1 MKKPSEALRG
11 LSFGLYAVLFLLAS
25 ATAFSEEI
33 GPVKIGAKEYFLPL
47 PDGFCEA
54 SKSPWGVNY
63 IEFLNNLSASG
74 GGDPVILNVFRD
86 CRSLKSK
93 EQERFPKQ
101 WGYLAFD
108 QSVGK
113 AWLGQV
119 ALNRRLRKTLSN
131 ERADD
136 AGTQLKNLTDRSLE
150 KIKANIRIG
159 EIKVI
164 CDPVG
169 TKRGFMTCGLTR
181 LVTASGHQD
190 VYLVSVI
197 FLRNREI
204 LTLTLY
210 RNATDLSDLDGL
222 VSAGRKYLAAL

>member
-1 MKKPSEALRG
+1 MKKPSEVIRG
-11 LSFGLYAVLFLLAS
+11 FTFALYAVLFLVAS

-54 SKSPWGVNY
+54 SKSPWGVDY
-63 IEFLNNLSASG
+63 IQFLNNLSASA

-86 CRSLKSK
+86 CGSLKSK
-93 EQERFPKQ
+93 EHGHLPTL

-108 QSVGK
+108 RSVGK
-113 AWLGQV
+113 AWLGQG

-131 ERADD
+131 ESADD

-222 VSAGRKYLAAL
+222 VSAGKKYLAAL

>member
-1 MKKPSEALRG
+1 MKKPSEVIRG
-11 LSFGLYAVLFLLAS
+11 LTFALSAVFFLLAS

-54 SKSPWGVNY
+54 SKSPWGINY
-63 IEFLNNLSASG
+63 IQFLNKLSASA

-86 CRSLKSK
+86 CGSLTSK
-93 EQERFPKQ
+93 EHGQSPTL

-113 AWLGQV
+113 AWLGQG

-131 ERADD
+131 ESADD

-150 KIKANIRIG
+150 KIKADIRIG

-164 CDPVG
+164 CDPVEK
-169 TKRGFMTCGLTR
+169 KRGFMTCGLTR
-181 LVTASGHQD
+181 FVTASGHQD

-210 RNATDLSDLDGL
+210 QNATDLNDLDDL
-222 VSAGRKYLAAL
+222 VSAGKKYLAAL

>member
-1 MKKPSEALRG
+1 MKKPSEVIRGFTFAL
-11 LSFGLYAVLFLLAS
+11 FAVFLLFVP

-33 GPVKIGAKEYFLPL
+33 GSVKIGAKEFFLPL

-63 IEFLNNLSASG
+63 IQFLDNLSASA
-74 GGDPVILNVFRD
+74 GGDPVILNVFSD
-86 CRSLKSK
+86 CGSLKSK
-93 EQERFPKQ
+93 EQGRFPQ
-101 WGYLAFD
+101 LWGYLAFD
-108 QSVGK
+108 RTVGK
-113 AWLGQV
+113 AWLGQG

-131 ERADD
+131 ENADD
-136 AGTQLKNLTDRSLE
+136 AGTQLKNLTDSSLE

-164 CDPVG
+164 CDPVE

-210 RNATDLSDLDGL
+210 RNATDLSDLDSL
-222 VSAGRKYLAAL
+222 VSAGKKYLAAL

>member
-1 MKKPSEALRG
+1 MKNPSEFLRG
-11 LSFGLYAVLFLLAS
+11 FYFGLYAVFFLLVP
-25 ATAFSEEI
+25 ATAFAEEI
-33 GPVKIGAKEYFLPL
+33 GSVKIGAKEFLLPL

-63 IEFLNNLSASG
+63 IHFLNNLSASA

-86 CRSLKSK
+86 CKSLKSK
-93 EQERFPKQ
+93 EQERFPTL

-108 QSVGK
+108 RSVGK
-113 AWLGQV
+113 AWLGQG

-131 ERADD
+131 ESADN
-136 AGTQLKNLTDRSLE
+136 AGTQIKNLTDRSLE
-150 KIKANIRIG
+150 KMSANLRIG

-164 CDPVG
+164 CDPAE

-210 RNATDLSDLDGL
+210 GKATDLSDLDGL
-222 VSAGRKYLAAL
+222 VSVGKNYLAAL

>member
-1 MKKPSEALRG
+1 MKKPSEVIRGFTFAL
-11 LSFGLYAVLFLLAS
+11 FAFFLLFVP

-33 GPVKIGAKEYFLPL
+33 GSVKIGAKEFLLPL

-63 IEFLNNLSASG
+63 IQFLNNLSASA

-86 CRSLKSK
+86 CGSLKSK
-93 EQERFPKQ
+93 QQERFPKL

-108 QSVGK
+108 RTVGK
-113 AWLGQV
+113 AWLGQG

-131 ERADD
+131 ESADD

-159 EIKVI
+159 KIKVI
-164 CDPVG
+164 CDPVE

-210 RNATDLSDLDGL
+210 RNATALDDLDGL
-222 VSAGRKYLAAL
+222 VSAGKKYLAAL

>member
-63 IEFLNNLSASG
+63 TQFLNNLSTSA

-86 CRSLKSK
+86 CGSLKSK
-93 EQERFPKQ
+93 EHGQFPTV

-108 QSVGK
+108 RSVGK
-113 AWLGQV
+113 AWLGQG
-119 ALNRRLRKTLSN
+119 ALNRRLRQTLSN
-131 ERADD
+131 ESADD
-136 AGTQLKNLTDRSLE
+136 AGAQLKNLTDRSLE
-150 KIKANIRIG
+150 KIKADIRIG

-164 CDPVG
+164 CDPVEK
-169 TKRGFMTCGLTR
+169 KRGFMTCGLTR

-210 RNATDLSDLDGL
+210 RNATDLGDLDGL

>member
-1 MKKPSEALRG
+1 MKKQSEIIR
-11 LSFGLYAVLFLLAS
+11 SFTFALYAAFVLFAP

-33 GPVKIGAKEYFLPL
+33 GPVKIGAKEYSLPL
-47 PDGFCEA
+47 PDGLCEA
-54 SKSPWGVNY
+54 SNSRWGVNY
-63 IEFLNNLSASG
+63 IQFLNNLSASA

-86 CRSLKSK
+86 CGSLKSK
-93 EQERFPKQ
+93 EHGHLPTL

-108 QSVGK
+108 RSVGK
-113 AWLGQV
+113 AWLGQG

-131 ERADD
+131 ESADD
-136 AGTQLKNLTDRSLE
+136 AGTQLKNLTDRSFE
-150 KIKANIRIG
+150 KIKADIRIG

-164 CDPVG
+164 CDPLE

-181 LVTASGHQD
+181 LVTATGHQD
-190 VYLVSVI
+190 VYLVTVI

-222 VSAGRKYLAAL
+222 VSAGKEYLAAL

>member
-1 MKKPSEALRG
+1 MKKPSEFIRGFTFAL
-11 LSFGLYAVLFLLAS
+11 SAVFFLLAS
-25 ATAFSEEI
+25 ATTFSEEI

-63 IEFLNNLSASG
+63 IQFLNNLSASA

-93 EQERFPKQ
+93 EHGQFPAL
-101 WGYLAFD
+101 WGYLTFD
-108 QSVGK
+108 RSVGK
-113 AWLGQV
+113 AWLGQG

-131 ERADD
+131 ESAYD
-136 AGTQLKNLTDRSLE
+136 AGAQIKSLTDRSL
-150 KIKANIRIG
+150 KTIKADIRIG

-164 CDPVG
+164 CNPVE

-181 LVTASGHQD
+181 LVRASGHQD

-210 RNATDLSDLDGL
+210 RNATDLSDLDSL
-222 VSAGRKYLAAL
+222 VSAGKKYLAAL

>member
-1 MKKPSEALRG
+1 MKKPSEVLRG
-11 LSFGLYAVLFLLAS
+11 FSFALYAVFFLLVP
-25 ATAFSEEI
+25 ATAFAEEI
-33 GPVKIGAKEYFLPL
+33 GSVKIGAKEFLLPL
-47 PDGFCEA
+47 PEGFCEA

-63 IEFLNNLSASG
+63 IRFLNNLSSSAD
-74 GGDPVILNVFRD
+74 GDSVILNVFRD
-86 CRSLKSK
+86 CGSLKSK
-93 EQERFPKQ
+93 EQQRFPTL

-113 AWLGQV
+113 AWLGQG

-131 ERADD
+131 ERDDD

-164 CDPVG
+164 CDPVE
-169 TKRGFMTCGLTR
+169 TKRGFMSCGFTR

-210 RNATDLSDLDGL
+210 RNATDLSDLDSL
-222 VSAGRKYLAAL
+222 VSAGKKYLAAL